1 MGGHRKLVCALAL
14 SRNKMNPHQDK
25 GARKPNSR
33 AGRIKMDFDQ
43 GELVCELSLQA
54 GQLKAKTISPQ
65 KKR

>member
-1 MGGHRKLVCALAL
+1 
-14 SRNKMNPHQDK
+14 MNPHHDK